1 MIVAKYVWNLLCA
14 AVVCGALLPA
24 CGGRGEANRL
34 AAETDSLNR
43 QAYEVRYKNL
53 DASLQAAKQAFR
65 LSADYSDGRAEAL
78 NNLAFCAFMQMD
90 FEHSARLYREAARTG
105 RNEIEHLIADVGM
118 MKICQRT
125 SMNKEFYDYRNRAL
139 HRMKRIDEDRSSI
152 TDEWLQKRLN
162 YGISEFYIVSG
173 IYYYYLQQDKEALEA
188 INAIPEEILWG
199 DTSQWL
205 YYLYMR
211 GSGGMYEADSPEKI
225 VLGELGYLL
234 DCLQAGHVGGYVY
247 FEANAM
253 QAIAE
258 LLNFRSNRKLVEE
271 KRSGLLRLINP
282 DNIELDSLPLR
293 YARNALQLFK
303 RYGDWYQISGTYRTI
318 ATYYNHAGKPEKA
331 LANLKKA
338 LDYVNL
344 HHEKYYHC
352 EDTLDRLRT
361 FVPNAPASVELA
373 WINDEGIKTV
383 PEWIARLREQ
393 LSRTYAAMD
402 CKQESDYNRNVY
414 LDILDYTRQDK
425 ELESRYQTLKH
436 ESRLL
441 NAMLMLVVLSLIV
454 LTALF
459 IGLSI
464 YRKKRNTLYLQKL
477 KHLLTL
483 CRKITGG
490 VPADAA
496 DRDEVKDAVL
506 RAVKDDLLQMFGAT
520 GLHVVLDGEESA
532 EEDVSETKN
541 KLTFELV
548 SPGKQKPV
556 GKLFLFRS
564 KKLRK
569 EEEAYIRLLLP
580 YLAWTLENGMNFVL
594 LSDERKRLEKE
605 LYAHEQRLAE
615 YKCQN
620 EIKKACLSIV
630 TGILPY
636 IDRTV
641 NEIHKLQ
648 SFAYAQAKDVRRGK
662 LDYISELITKINEY
676 NDILACWIKMRQGEL
691 SLSVENFGLD
701 ELFSVI
707 AKGRRTFEQK
717 HQQLTVMPT
726 QAVVKADKS
735 LTLFMINTLA
745 ENARKYTP
753 EGGCIEVKAE
763 ETDTYVEISVTD
775 NGPGL
780 SADDISL
787 ILDSKVYDSS
797 SIGLSTA
804 TDASGLRKQKGHGFG
819 LMNCKGII
827 EKYRK
832 TNPIFNVCLFS
843 IESKLGKGSRFYFR
857 LPKGIRKSIGVGLL
871 FLFSWMGTACSGQA
885 GDKTA
890 AAPVMEYDSLLVK
903 ANNYANLVYDCNING
918 CYQEALMLADSVFHY
933 MNTHHAHYSGSR
945 TPMLSLYSK
954 SEPAE
959 QTWLAQGFVTDY
971 YILLDVR
978 NEAAVAALAVKDFRV
993 YRYNNNAYTVLYKKL
1008 SKDTSLEEYCLQMQQ
1023 SANNKWIALVVF
1035 ILSVLA
1041 CLSAYYVLYV
1051 RRRLYY
1057 RYNMEQVFAINR
1069 AIFSASAAWSEK
1081 GELAIRPEQL
1091 TGIFGELKELV
1102 PIDNMVLAAYDDE
1115 SHSLRYT
1122 YCFPEKENQSE
1133 PADSVQ
1139 QCFDKQIP
1147 QWTENIGWSCLPLWI
1162 ESGDEKQS
1170 IGVLALNLFRP
1181 FTREE
1186 DRLAVELVTGYL
1198 SVVLYHTIIQV
1209 RRKYSDIELA
1219 EDDARRSRFEENQLH
1234 VQNMVLDN
1242 CLSTIK
1248 HETMYY
1254 PNRIKQILERMDDGL
1269 PEAETDTQL
1278 EAMAELVG
1286 YYKDVFTLL
1295 TACAARQLDDVTFRR
1310 SEVKVQ
1316 GLAEYAGK
1324 YLKKLIRKQQV
1335 EIQME
1340 VDCESLTVIG
1350 DEVLLRFLLANLLE
1364 EAVRYAQP
1372 GKLKLS
1378 VRNENGFARF
1388 DFTDCRRAYTQET
1401 LNALFYPDKSRMCP
1415 AGSSGTLV
1423 GTEYLVCKQIIREHD
1438 DYAGRRGCRINASP
1452 ATGEGFTVWF
1462 TVPLSQKRI

>member
-620 EIKKACLSIV
+620 EVKKACLSIV

-717 HQQLTVMPT
+717 HQQLT
-726 QAVVKADKS
+726 
-735 LTLFMINTLA
+735 
-745 ENARKYTP
+745 
-753 EGGCIEVKAE
+753 
-763 ETDTYVEISVTD
+763 
-775 NGPGL
+775 
-780 SADDISL
+780 
-787 ILDSKVYDSS
+787 KV
-797 SIGLSTA
+797 
-804 TDASGLRKQKGHGFG
+804 
-819 LMNCKGII
+819 
-827 EKYRK
+827 
-832 TNPIFNVCLFS
+832 
-843 IESKLGKGSRFYFR
+843 
-857 LPKGIRKSIGVGLL
+857 
-871 FLFSWMGTACSGQA
+871 
-885 GDKTA
+885 
-890 AAPVMEYDSLLVK
+890 
-903 ANNYANLVYDCNING
+903 
-918 CYQEALMLADSVFHY
+918 
-933 MNTHHAHYSGSR
+933 
-945 TPMLSLYSK
+945 
-954 SEPAE
+954 
-959 QTWLAQGFVTDY
+959 
-971 YILLDVR
+971 
-978 NEAAVAALAVKDFRV
+978 
-993 YRYNNNAYTVLYKKL
+993 
-1008 SKDTSLEEYCLQMQQ
+1008 DTS
-1023 SANNKWIALVVF
+1023 K
-1035 ILSVLA
+1035 
-1041 CLSAYYVLYV
+1041 
-1051 RRRLYY
+1051 
-1057 RYNMEQVFAINR
+1057 
-1069 AIFSASAAWSEK
+1069 
-1081 GELAIRPEQL
+1081 
-1091 TGIFGELKELV
+1091 
-1102 PIDNMVLAAYDDE
+1102 
-1115 SHSLRYT
+1115 
-1122 YCFPEKENQSE
+1122 
-1133 PADSVQ
+1133 
-1139 QCFDKQIP
+1139 
-1147 QWTENIGWSCLPLWI
+1147 
-1162 ESGDEKQS
+1162 
-1170 IGVLALNLFRP
+1170 
-1181 FTREE
+1181 
-1186 DRLAVELVTGYL
+1186 
-1198 SVVLYHTIIQV
+1198 
-1209 RRKYSDIELA
+1209 
-1219 EDDARRSRFEENQLH
+1219 
-1234 VQNMVLDN
+1234 
-1242 CLSTIK
+1242 
-1248 HETMYY
+1248 
-1254 PNRIKQILERMDDGL
+1254 
-1269 PEAETDTQL
+1269 
-1278 EAMAELVG
+1278 
-1286 YYKDVFTLL
+1286 
-1295 TACAARQLDDVTFRR
+1295 
-1310 SEVKVQ
+1310 
-1316 GLAEYAGK
+1316 
-1324 YLKKLIRKQQV
+1324 
-1335 EIQME
+1335 
-1340 VDCESLTVIG
+1340 
-1350 DEVLLRFLLANLLE
+1350 
-1364 EAVRYAQP
+1364 
-1372 GKLKLS
+1372 
-1378 VRNENGFARF
+1378 
-1388 DFTDCRRAYTQET
+1388 
-1401 LNALFYPDKSRMCP
+1401 
-1415 AGSSGTLV
+1415 
-1423 GTEYLVCKQIIREHD
+1423 
-1438 DYAGRRGCRINASP
+1438 
-1452 ATGEGFTVWF
+1452 
-1462 TVPLSQKRI
+1462 